1 MNIVRNMEFVIVFA
15 LGTLVAQGVATAAIN
30 VKPVV
35 AKPVNASVASYTVND
50 AGIAVVTVTA
60 KRLTAA
66 EKAAGV

>member
-1 MNIVRNMEFVIVFA
+1 MNIARNMEAIFVLV

-30 VKPVV
+30 
-35 AKPVNASVASYTVND
+35 AKPVNASVATYTVND

-66 EKAAGV
+66 QKAVDA

>member
-1 MNIVRNMEFVIVFA
+1 MTIARNMEAVFVFV

-30 VKPVV
+30 
-35 AKPVNASVASYTVND
+35 AKPVNASVATYTVND

-66 EKAAGV
+66 QKAADA

>member
-1 MNIVRNMEFVIVFA
+1 MNIARNMEAVFVFV

-30 VKPVV
+30 
-35 AKPVNASVASYTVND
+35 AKPVNASVATYTVND

-66 EKAAGV
+66 QKAADA

>member
-1 MNIVRNMEFVIVFA
+1 MNIARNMEAIFVLV

-30 VKPVV
+30 
-35 AKPVNASVASYTVND
+35 AKPVNASVATYTVND

-66 EKAAGV
+66 QKAADA

>member
-1 MNIVRNMEFVIVFA
+1 MNIARNMEAIFVFV

-30 VKPVV
+30 
-35 AKPVNASVASYTVND
+35 AKPVNASVATYTVND

-66 EKAAGV
+66 QKAADA

>member
-1 MNIVRNMEFVIVFA
+1 MNIARNMEAVFVIV

-30 VKPVV
+30 
-35 AKPVNASVASYTVND
+35 AKPVNASVATYTVND

-66 EKAAGV
+66 QKAADA

>member
-1 MNIVRNMEFVIVFA
+1 MNIARNMEAVFVFV

-30 VKPVV
+30 
-35 AKPVNASVASYTVND
+35 AKPVNASVATYTVND

-66 EKAAGV
+66 QKSAGA